1 MKTEE
6 TATIE
11 VSTDMLKLGLIAI
24 ETLADG
30 LHTNAYTSSVE
41 KILQDER
48 KARDFIIGFYDL
60 TAGALLSIQTISNI
74 INTAITNNDL
84 QLIPGTTQEEM
95 LERYKYRFKVKAYE
109 EEKANLLKDGESLS
123 ASELSVKL
131 QQLAKKYNI

>member
-30 LHTNAYTSSVE
+30 LHTNAYTSSVS
-41 KILQDER
+41 KLTQDER
-48 KARDFIIGFYDL
+48 KAKDFISGFYDL

-74 INTAITNNDL
+74 INTALTNGNL
-84 QLIPGTTQEEM
+84 QLVPDTNHENIAQ
-95 LERYKYRFKVKAYE
+95 YKNRITMYE

-123 ASELSVKL
+123 AAELSVKL
-131 QQLAKKYNI
+131 QQLARIYNI